1 MRQLDRRVHRLWQ
14 YLRFGSQIDLDMPR
28 QTSENRVFVHAL
40 VSVIVV
46 LVLLG
51 LIINVGKTGPLVFI
65 CLAIGIGLLAYA
77 VYGFEKWLRSRNT
90 DREAEPQD
98 Q

>member
-1 MRQLDRRVHRLWQ
+1 
-14 YLRFGSQIDLDMPR
+14 MPR
-28 QTSENRVFVHAL
+28 QSTFESRIFSHAL

-46 LVLLG
+46 FVLLG

-65 CLAIGIGLLAYA
+65 YLAVGIGLLAY
-77 VYGFEKWLRSRNT
+77 VVHGFEKWLRSRNT